1 MGWKDFLFGASEK
14 TAPKTLT
21 RLRWQT
27 ACPGDEQWCGTAKAM
42 YTPLDFTIES
52 FGEYSAPPLALE
64 LIRDA
69 SKSFPKAVIWI
80 SLDSSTE
87 VVVRTLNENSMIVS
101 TEIEL
106 NPGSRVAKVI
116 SISETD

>member
-1 MGWKDFLFGASEK
+1 
-14 TAPKTLT
+14 
-21 RLRWQT
+21 
-27 ACPGDEQWCGTAKAM
+27 M

-106 NPGSRVAKVI
+106 NPGSRVAGQRDAVRYPAFPRRSVPPIRAAGNQKCH
-116 SISETD
+116 SIPALTAEFLRSTDP